1 MLENIKLSFEEV
13 SGDAT
18 TTTTITINKKVSTLD
33 EALDAIRNHYS
44 GSSKPAKPA
53 EASTPL
59 PPQPPAPETP
69 AGGVGRQGITDKVD
83 KALGVIRNQYSEPSE
98 PTKSAKAPA
107 PPTPP
112 TGGSPTP
119 PPPPPAPPTGGPT
132 PPPAPPAGV
141 SAGGIDRQGLI
152 DKINEKFETD
162 PKYKDFM
169 QIINVMKQATAP
181 NEKTAINDFTD
192 EEVQKLA
199 DLVL

>member
-119 PPPPPAPPTGGPT
+119 PPPPPAPSTGGPT

>member
-13 SGDAT
+13 NGDTT
-18 TTTTITINKKVSTLD
+18 TTTTIILNKKVKTLD
-33 EALDAIRNHYS
+33 EALDAIRNHYN
-44 GSSKPAKPA
+44 GSPGPARPVEAPVPPTPSTGVAPTPPPPPTPPTPPTPPA
-53 EASTPL
+53 WGLTP
-59 PPQPPAPETP
+59 PPAP
-69 AGGVGRQGITDKVD
+69 
-83 KALGVIRNQYSEPSE
+83 
-98 PTKSAKAPA
+98 PTSPA

-112 TGGSPTP
+112 TPG
-119 PPPPPAPPTGGPT
+119 A
-132 PPPAPPAGV
+132 PAGK
-141 SAGGIDRQGLI
+141 IDRQSLI

-162 PKYKDFM
+162 PRYRDFM